1 MSSPEQEHPV
11 YNCHFQRWVLIS
23 DNSQAA
29 LMVQPCSA
37 QIHRTLPVLF
47 CLCCNKP
54 TQPRFQ
60 LSDVTIPT
68 CGVPHR
74 TVLPIDIICLP
85 LSEDTFI
92 FPSSPP
98 ILCSSDQPQTADPP
112 ASASQV
118 FVTGI
123 SPNTQLPLPSQSI
136 LETFVLLTSVPFCNI
151 QQNTPITVVLIS

>member
-1 MSSPEQEHPV
+1 MSSPEQEHPVV

-29 LMVQPCSA
+29 LMVQPCRA
-37 QIHRTLPVLF
+37 QIYRTLPVLF
-47 CLCCNKP
+47 CLCLTNPPSQDFSYLMSPFLPVESP
-54 TQPRFQ
+54 TA
-60 LSDVTIPT
+60 LSFLLILSASH
-68 CGVPHR
+68 CQR
-74 TVLPIDIICLP
+74 TL
-85 LSEDTFI
+85 FY

-118 FVTGI
+118 FVIGI

-136 LETFVLLTSVPFCNI
+136 FGNI
-151 QQNTPITVVLIS
+151 CLAYQCSFL